1 MLTRLLRFVS
11 FYGNFYEGGRGGLAG
26 IGADLNNHGN
36 PAGPIRLSEAVIGGS
51 LGSFAGWRDFHNSA
65 IHPKDAPCFTSNE
78 KLNNLHLLISPM
90 IMISSFKSRWRHW
103 SRQMSWV
110 NTFAKKVSIRDTF
123 TTSTSYEDFR
133 CVNLLRGDF
142 HRSPTNKDLH
152 IGRLVSLLWVTPC
165 CIPMSLYFFLI
176 IDPYS
181 FAYIFS

>member
-1 MLTRLLRFVS
+1 MRACPLMLTRLLRFVS

-90 IMISSFKSRWRHW
+90 IMISCFKSR
-103 SRQMSWV
+103 
-110 NTFAKKVSIRDTF
+110 
-123 TTSTSYEDFR
+123 
-133 CVNLLRGDF
+133 
-142 HRSPTNKDLH
+142 
-152 IGRLVSLLWVTPC
+152 
-165 CIPMSLYFFLI
+165 
-176 IDPYS
+176 
-181 FAYIFS
+181 